1 MKQFTGLVV
10 SLTLPVAYAF
20 GGEAPMLEKMVD
32 AGKLPPLEERLPE
45 NPLVENP
52 VNEVGEY
59 GGKLVLGTAF
69 FLDDERLPSRV
80 DRNGFFQF
88 SYPFPAEGP
97 IKPNLAESWNWNS
110 DGTKLTINMLSLIHI

>member
-20 GGEAPMLEKMVD
+20 GGEAPMLKKMVD

-52 VNEVGEY
+52 VTEVGKY
-59 GGKLVLGTAF
+59 GVV
-69 FLDDERLPSRV
+69 ERRV
-80 DRNGFFQF
+80 KRVGGGWRIGGGLEASAGGFATRH
-88 SYPFPAEGP
+88 PW
-97 IKPNLAESWNWNS
+97 LAMRSVR
-110 DGTKLTINMLSLIHI
+110 